1 MPFKLMHF
9 SAARGPLF
17 AALQIAA
24 FIVCLAVTS
33 VPVRATSSG
42 CIAPP
47 SGLVSWWPGDTNNND
62 IAGPNNPNG
71 ASGVSLVPAEVLDGF
86 MLGKNGYL
94 QVAPSQSLA
103 NQNFTWAAWVKPMG
117 PGPNPDVLGSSLM
130 IQDIDDYDL
139 SVALFWTAMGNKFV
153 FVFGNYTTEVIN
165 STDSFPAGSF
175 YFVAGTFDGTTFRLY
190 VNGVLEGSKSD
201 PKTIQYSTNPWTF
214 ASSGQLGISLDYP
227 RTLNGILDEVQAFN
241 RPLSQSELQ
250 AIYNAGTAGECKSN
264 YQQSGP
270 TVPTGPY
277 TALAGIVN
285 AVSYAN
291 PILPSSGIAQGS
303 LFTVFGSNLGPSSS
317 PSLAFPLSDTLGG
330 VSIIVAEGSETLSA
344 IPVYVSGSQVNAIM
358 PSNTPLGTVTVY
370 VTYNGQTSSG
380 TAQVVPASFGIVSV
394 NSAGSGP
401 GIITNSA
408 YSVIGYNTAAHP
420 GDTLIIWGTGLGAI
434 SGSDANPP
442 PVGNV
447 GSAPPPVYV
456 GGTTV
461 TPSYYGRSG
470 CCSGE
475 DQIVFQ
481 VPNVTG
487 CSVPVAVQTAGGTSN
502 FVSLAIAPAGSNTCS
517 DPNGLTASQLTTF
530 GTNGAASIGGI
541 VYQTYNDTSPG
552 FNLLGGGG
560 TEVSTGTREIGTFE
574 KYQFTNLTSI
584 APVLNAG
591 ACTVYTF
598 TGTSPIAPGVLAN
611 MGLDAGTPIT
621 ITDGNEKGQMNESSS
636 SKGSYSAPYLLPS
649 GSATFTAPGGASVG
663 NFSVVLPIVSESLN
677 WTNENS
683 IGTITRSN
691 GVQVTWSGADPS
703 GTVQITGYSVGGSS
717 SSSAAGAGFTCTAP
731 GSANQFTVPS
741 MVLEFLPASAN
752 FSSSILA
759 IPTGA
764 LGISSSGTPVSFSAS
779 GLDIGAATTQSS
791 FNNSTVT
798 YQ

>member
-1 MPFKLMHF
+1 MKHTFMHF

-17 AALQIAA
+17 AAFEIAA
-24 FIVCLAVTS
+24 FMAAMSL
-33 VPVRATSSG
+33 PGRAASSG

-86 MLGKNGYL
+86 TLGTNGYL

-103 NQNFTWAAWVKPMG
+103 NQNFTWAAWVKPLG
-117 PGPNPDVLGSSLM
+117 PGPNNDSDGSALI

-139 SVALFWTAMGNKFV
+139 SVAFYWTAMGNKFI
-153 FVFGNYTTEVIN
+153 FIFGNIDSEVITSN
-165 STDSFPAGSF
+165 DSFPAGSF

-190 VNGVLEGSKSD
+190 VNGVLEGSMSD
-201 PKTIQYSTNPWTF
+201 PKTVQYSTNPWSF
-214 ASSGQLGISLDYP
+214 ASSGQIGISVGYP

-250 AIYNAGTAGECKSN
+250 SIYAAGSAGECKGN
-264 YQQSGP
+264 FQPGP
-270 TVPTGPY
+270 PVPTGPF
-277 TALAGIVN
+277 TALGGIVN
-285 AVSYAN
+285 AGSYAN

-303 LFTVFGSNLGPSSS
+303 LFTIFGSNLGPASS

-330 VSIIVAEGSETLSA
+330 VSIVVSEGSETVSA
-344 IPVYVSGSQVNAIM
+344 IPVFVSGSQVNAIM
-358 PSNTPLGTVTVY
+358 PSTAPLGTVTVY

-380 TAQVVPASFGIVSV
+380 TAQVVPASFGIFTV
-394 NSAGSGP
+394 NSAGSGA
-401 GIITNSA
+401 GIITESS
-408 YSVIGYNTAAHP
+408 YSIIGYNASAHP

-434 SGSDANPP
+434 STGDANPP

-447 GSAPPPVYV
+447 GSTPPPVYV
-456 GGTTV
+456 GGTEV

-470 CCSGE
+470 CCSGL

-502 FVSLAIAPAGSNTCS
+502 FVSLAIAPTGSNTCT

-530 GTNGAASIGGI
+530 AANGAASIGSI

-552 FNLLGGGG
+552 FNLLGGG
-560 TEVSTGTREIGTFE
+560 TEVSTGTQEIGAFE

-584 APVLNAG
+584 APALNAG
-591 ACTVYTF
+591 ACTVYSF
-598 TGTSPIAPGVLAN
+598 TGTSPIAPGVVGAV
-611 MGLDAGTPIT
+611 GLDAGSAIT
-621 ITDGNEKGQMNESSS
+621 ITDGNEKGQMSESSS
-636 SKGSYSAPYLLPS
+636 NKGSYSAPYLLPS
-649 GSATFTAPGGASVG
+649 GSATFTAPGGANVG
-663 NFSVVLPIVSESLN
+663 NFSVVLPIASESLN

-683 IGTITRSN
+683 IGTITRSK
-691 GVQVTWSGADPS
+691 GVQVTWSGADPN

-731 GSANQFTVPS
+731 GSANQFTVPPS
-741 MVLEFLPASAN
+741 VLQFLPASAN
-752 FSSSILA
+752 FSNSILA
-759 IPTGA
+759 IPTGV
-764 LGISSSGTPVSFSAS
+764 LGISSTSTPVSFSAT